1 MVELPPELLVF
12 KPDNRERT
20 RRAISRVVES
30 AVREAGTKFISV
42 AKVRQAGAK
51 DNNAAQ
57 ECLKAWR
64 AGLSVAEPWTGRPEA
79 PGPSAETPVA
89 GNRGELAQ
97 KIRDARTDG
106 DRETL
111 MHELAALVAS
121 GEVDP
126 DEAREIRGPLQEAR
140 QAAEAKRGNEP
151 PPEDPTKLVL
161 SSPEAMLAARALD
174 LFVSDERRDR
184 MLAMIAAELEADRIE
199 HPNQEGGP

>member
-1 MVELPPELLVF
+1 
-12 KPDNRERT
+12 
-20 RRAISRVVES
+20 
-30 AVREAGTKFISV
+30 
-42 AKVRQAGAK
+42 
-51 DNNAAQ
+51 
-57 ECLKAWR
+57 
-64 AGLSVAEPWTGRPEA
+64 
-79 PGPSAETPVA
+79 
-89 GNRGELAQ
+89 
-97 KIRDARTDG
+97 
-106 DRETL
+106 

-184 MLAMIAAELEADRIE
+184 LLAMIAAELEADRIE
-199 HPNQEGGP
+199 FPNQEGGP